1 MVILAMI
8 FSGEEHLRVQV
19 DNNEL
24 IGRLFHCFTSR
35 LSLQLPC
42 FVAWLLLFWGGVC
55 ACVWFCGSWGALDDF
70 FLTSSSRDMTATV
83 LSNAALEK
91 KKVHACC
98 QLVLE

>member
-19 DNNEL
+19 GIMSRGSAGCFTL
-24 IGRLFHCFTSR
+24 CFTSRFTSR

-42 FVAWLLLFWGGVC
+42 FVAWLLCFGGVC
-55 ACVWFCGSWGALDDF
+55 CCAFVFVSLFLGALDDF

-83 LSNAALEK
+83 LSNAALE
-91 KKVHACC
+91 
-98 QLVLE
+98 